1 MKTNTQ
7 SWFLVKDNWMTDLNE
22 MSNEEF
28 GLLIRSLY
36 SQIKPP
42 GQLGYLVSSMQDE
55 FDRVNAKS
63 KEAKSIRE
71 ERSKKAAQARWNNAQ
86 VVLTH
91 AQGILEDTTSDNI
104 TMLKHTEVMLSDA
117 GTETITDTDI
127 EIHNNIIDITISTSG
142 LDRSIVKQKISE
154 LSKPQLQD
162 TSGGKINYLDQF
174 TATFGKIGEEPKPLS
189 RAEMSQSLF
198 SDF

>member
-7 SWFLVKDNWMTDLNE
+7 SWFLVKDNWMTDLSE

-36 SQIKPP
+36 SETKPS

-86 VVLTH
+86 VMLKH
-91 AQGILEDTTSDNI
+91 AQGILEDTTSNDI
-104 TMLKHTEVMLSDA
+104 TMLKHNEAMLSDA
-117 GTETITDTDI
+117 GTETETITNTNTKI
-127 EIHNNIIDITISTSG
+127 VNNNIVYSD
-142 LDRSIVKQKISE
+142 IVKCIDKGVTSYKELTKLFPRLNLDYELGKSIQEYLNTNKLKIHE
-154 LSKPQLQD
+154 
-162 TSGGKINYLDQF
+162 TS
-174 TATFGKIGEEPKPLS
+174 
-189 RAEMSQSLF
+189 
-198 SDF
+198 